1 VAGFG
6 LVLFCLNGLAFEY
19 LWPNSP
25 WLANHAIPLSMCLVQ
40 LAMQQFSRIFLEL
53 DRRWPLGDRI
63 AKGFI
68 AFFILLG
75 VASFVVDYRLA
86 VQVGTIAVFPGV
98 LFILYTSFRSIR
110 QGYRPARLFLL
121 AWFILLLATPLYAAV
136 SFGVLEKNFVTEYG
150 LQIGSAIEMIL
161 LSFALA
167 YRYAALRREN
177 ERIVRDANDQL
188 EQNVARRT
196 SELSSAL
203 EQLADANSRLRESN
217 RRDALTGVYNRRH
230 FREVFEQLLHQAA
243 ETRQPLGVLL
253 IDLDHFKKV
262 NDTHGHLAGD
272 ECLRSLART
281 LESVLNPEQAVIARF
296 GGEEFVVV
304 LPAAA
309 PAHVL
314 EVAERL
320 RQRIS
325 ALPVRYNGYEIT
337 MTASIGAFAV
347 PLGFVANPDDALH
360 QADDALYA
368 AKNAGRNRVHA
379 ATVPA

>member
-1 VAGFG
+1 
-6 LVLFCLNGLAFEY
+6 
-19 LWPNSP
+19 
-25 WLANHAIPLSMCLVQ
+25 
-40 LAMQQFSRIFLEL
+40 MQQFSRIFLEL
-53 DRRWPLGDRI
+53 ERRWPLGDRI
-63 AKGFI
+63 ALGFI
-68 AFFILLG
+68 AFFVLLG
-75 VASFVVDYRLA
+75 LASLRVDYRVS
-86 VQVGTIAVFPGV
+86 VQIGTAAVFPGV

-110 QGYRPARLFLL
+110 QGYRPARLFLV
-121 AWFILLLATPLYAAV
+121 AWFMLLMATPLYAAV
-136 SFGVLEKNFVTEYG
+136 SFGILEKNFVTEYG

-217 RRDALTGVYNRRH
+217 RRDALTGVFNRRH
-230 FREVFEQLLHQAA
+230 FREVFEQLLRHAA
-243 ETRQPLGVLL
+243 ESRQSLGVLL
-253 IDLDHFKKV
+253 IDLDHFKRI
-262 NDTHGHLAGD
+262 NDGHGHLAGD
-272 ECLRSLART
+272 ECLRVLART
-281 LESVLNPEQAVIARF
+281 LEDALRAEQAVIARF

-304 LPAAA
+304 LPEAS
-309 PAHVL
+309 PARVL
-314 EVAERL
+314 EIAERL

-325 ALPVRYNGYEIT
+325 LDRNRFGGRDIS

-347 PLGFVANPDDALH
+347 PPDFAANPDDALH
-360 QADDALYA
+360 LADDALYA

>member
-1 VAGFG
+1 VFFA
-6 LVLFCLNGLAFEY
+6 LLGLA
-19 LWPNSP
+19 
-25 WLANHAIPLSMCLVQ
+25 
-40 LAMQQFSRIFLEL
+40 
-53 DRRWPLGDRI
+53 
-63 AKGFI
+63 
-68 AFFILLG
+68 
-75 VASFVVDYRLA
+75 SFGIDYRLA
-86 VQVGTIAVFPGV
+86 VKIGTAAVFPGV

-121 AWFILLLATPLYAAV
+121 AWFVLLLATPLYAAV
-136 SFGVLEKNFVTEYG
+136 SFGILEKNFVTEYG

-177 ERIVRDANDQL
+177 ERIVRDANEQL
-188 EQNVARRT
+188 EHNVSRRT
-196 SELSSAL
+196 QELSSAL

-230 FREVFEQLLHQAA
+230 FREVFEQLLHHAG
-243 ETRQPLGVLL
+243 ETRRPLGVLL
-253 IDLDHFKKV
+253 IDVDHFKRV

-272 ECLRSLART
+272 ECLRVLART
-281 LESVLNPEQAVIARF
+281 LEDVLRPEQAVIARF

-304 LPAAA
+304 LPEAS

-325 ALPVRYNGYEIT
+325 LDRIRFGGREIA

-347 PLGFVANPDDALH
+347 PPDYAANPDDALH
-360 QADDALYA
+360 LADDALYA